1 MGKNK
6 NEMKPKSAPKPSFAK
21 DQIGENAGY
30 EQLNQMNSRNKS
42 K

>member
-6 NEMKPKSAPKPSFAK
+6 SEMKPKSAPKPSFAK
-21 DQIGENAGY
+21 DQVGENSGY
-30 EQLNQMNSRNKS
+30 ERLNQIGSKNKS

>member
-21 DQIGENAGY
+21 DQVGENSEY
-30 EQLNQMNSRNKS
+30 ERLNPVNSKNKS
-42 K
+42 R